1 MLRTLQKTTP
11 DDKYFI
17 IGVDMRKQTIEHIE
31 ARISK
36 IRGVKK
42 GPSPFRKTTD
52 QIIKEIQTSHGDRY
66 LLDRVNYINSST
78 KIEVGCRIH
87 GYFSKFPNDMK
98 GKGGC
103 PKCGNSFNK
112 TTDEFISE
120 VNKIFPNYDYS
131 KVIYKNAHT
140 KILVICP
147 EHGNF
152 MIKPNTLL
160 SGSGCG
166 PCGYNKAIVSKIET
180 GQCRHPND
188 ISEHEKYKI
197 EVWKETDKNF
207 KKYFIG
213 ETRNRD
219 IHLDH
224 IVSITDGWV
233 NKIPPEIIGSRVNLR
248 LIDGISNRKKSNKS
262 DMSIDMLYNLYSK
275 IKE

>member
-1 MLRTLQKTTP
+1 M
-11 DDKYFI
+11 
-17 IGVDMRKQTIEHIE
+17 GKQTREHIE

-36 IRGVKK
+36 IRGLKK
-42 GPSPFRKTTD
+42 GPSPFRKTTN
-52 QIIKEIQTSHGDRY
+52 QIIKEIQAAHGDRY
-66 LLDRVNYINSST
+66 ILDKVNYINSST

-87 GYFSKFPNDMK
+87 GYFFKFPNDIK

-103 PKCGNSFNK
+103 PKCGNSFTK
-112 TTDEFISE
+112 TTDDFISE
-120 VNKIFPNYDYS
+120 VSMIFPQYDYS

-147 EHGNF
+147 EHSAF

-166 PCGYNKAIVSKIET
+166 QCGYNKALLSRIET
-180 GQCRHPND
+180 GQCRHPDD

-197 EVWKETDKNF
+197 AVWKETDKNF

-233 NKIPPEIIGSRVNLR
+233 NKIPPEIIGSRINLR

-262 DMSIDMLYNLYSK
+262 DMSIDMLYNLYLET
-275 IKE
+275 KE